1 MPITIITHSDCLL
14 HDPGAGHPENPQR
27 LSGIM
32 QALQASAISGKL
44 EFNEAPLG
52 TDALILLAHDEF
64 HLEKIRQTAP
74 AEAEASLDADT
85 HMSPGSLN
93 AALRAVGAACQGV
106 DSLMNASAET
116 IFCATRP
123 PGHHA
128 TAHQAMGFC
137 LFNHIAI
144 AALYARQ
151 KYNLSRIAI
160 VDFDVHHGNGTQD
173 IVRGQDGIFYISTH
187 QSPLYPGSG
196 EISENRNN
204 NILNIP
210 LHGGTGHNTYVAI
223 FEEQVIPV
231 LEAWQP
237 ELVLV
242 SAGFDAHQADP
253 LAGLALTD
261 ETYQWLGVELK
272 TIANNHCGGKL
283 LSVLEGG
290 YNLDVLPGSVIAYLQ
305 GNLENT

>member
-1 MPITIITHSDCLL
+1 MPITVITHSDCLL
-14 HDPGAGHPENPQR
+14 HEPGVGHPENPQR
-27 LSGIM
+27 LAAIM
-32 QALQASAISGKL
+32 QALQASDISAML
-44 EFNEAPLG
+44 EFNEAALG
-52 TDALILLAHDEF
+52 TDAQILLAHDEF
-64 HLEKIRQTAP
+64 HLEKIRLSSPT
-74 AEAEASLDADT
+74 EGEASLDADT
-85 HMSPGSLN
+85 HMSPDSLN

-106 DSLMNASAET
+106 DSLMEGKAKT

-137 LFNHIAI
+137 LFNHVAI

-151 KYNLSRIAI
+151 KYNLNKIAI

-173 IVRGQDGIFYISTH
+173 IMHGQDGIFYISTH

-196 EISENRNN
+196 EISENRNH
-204 NILNIP
+204 NILNVP

-231 LEAWQP
+231 LDAWQP
-237 ELVLV
+237 ELLLV

-253 LAGLALTD
+253 LAGMALTD
-261 ETYQWLGVELK
+261 ETYHWLGAKLK

-290 YNLDVLPGSVIAYLQ
+290 YNLDVLPGSVKAYLQ
-305 GNLENT
+305 GNL